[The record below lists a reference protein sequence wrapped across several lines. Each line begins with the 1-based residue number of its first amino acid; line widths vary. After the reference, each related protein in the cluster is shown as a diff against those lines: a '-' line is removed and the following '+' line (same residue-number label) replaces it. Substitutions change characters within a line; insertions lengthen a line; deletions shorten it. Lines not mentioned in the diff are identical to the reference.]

1 MDDEDGRC
9 LLDVICDPQALND
22 FLHGSEKLHVQE
34 TSGNHLSTEQSQPTT
49 SVDLD
54 FLEDDILGSPSGGGA
69 NLQNS
74 DQPCDILQQSLQEA
88 NITEQTLEA
97 EAELDLGSFQLPTL
111 QPVVHT
117 ASDVTPQ
124 IFSGGADL
132 IGLQQPAVLT
142 HQALVQQSVGADV
155 VNKAISVQPFL
166 QQVGLG
172 NVTIQPISNLQGLP
186 NGSPSGALG
195 IGQIQVVGQQVMAIN
210 QSAQQII
217 AKQVQSSQV
226 ATMPVGSYITQTAAE
241 QQQVTLTSAGV
252 SPQNAGLVI
261 QKNLPAVATTTLN
274 GSSMFGSVSATQ
286 GSQPLTVTSSLSS
299 PLVQTQNVIIHR
311 TPTPIQPK
319 PPGVLQQKLYQIT
332 PKTFCPNNATLT
344 IQNEA
349 ALQQQKA
356 QQNLTFM
363 AGKAGQNVVLSG
375 FPPGLPANMFKQPP
389 PQQQALSK
397 PMSVHLLNQGSS
409 IVIPAQHVPQ
419 AMLQGQNQFLLPGQL
434 TGTSAVQIPQ
444 QLSALQANMGGQIL
458 TTSHP
463 SGQTHII
470 TSQGPG
476 GQLITNQALPAQILT
491 NQNLASQLNLGQV
504 LTSQNAHGTAHILSA
519 PIQLQPGQVGQP
531 TLFQMPVSLAG
542 SLTTQS
548 QPTITASLASGAI
561 NQTGQTVIQ
570 GVTLPN
576 QVAMLN
582 ATENLNQTVTIQA
595 PPSAS
600 SQSPGL
606 IQPQPTS
613 STNLLP
619 SSDQANIL
627 TVQSTSQSSAPS
639 QLQLNVQQQT
649 PPPQQP
655 AQLPVTSQPSP
666 SLVASSPEKIILGQA
681 AAGTIISQDS
691 MQMFLQQKDRSQQQQ
706 QQQHQQQ
713 FYSSALKMQQENSMN
728 ESTVPPHL
736 PMPLPIYSIATTAL
750 STTSSVP
757 ASVIVSSSVGAS
769 LQPPA
774 SRELS
779 QNHNL
784 PPVESKV
791 PHFSAGPPQ
800 QAMACQLPSGQQKLP
815 GASPSHSLPH
825 PSVGESPQLQP
836 THLSQMQSPHQS
848 RPPSQP
854 QPLSRPPSRPHS
866 RPPSQPQTLSR
877 PPSEPLPRSCTPQ
890 TQMQNLYVIQN
901 QIASSPHGS
910 NQHPLRPPSQP
921 QVSFQA
927 PQAQPEGQPQLATPP
942 HLQLQ
947 VQLAPQLQPQAE
959 SQVQARLQPQIQAA
973 PEVQHTHSPHFQLQ
987 FSAQGPIKP
996 PTPTQALHL
1005 TPEQQRSFQ
1014 MVPNQFQAL
1023 SAIPAPIPQQKQLM
1037 DRFQQMPQG
1046 IILQTKQ
1053 PTSTSQASPVLS
1065 QFSSQPSSVLVS
1077 SQGQQVTVSTS
1088 QAPPVHSHAPVPA
1101 TVQPSNAVLSKA
1113 APVLEKGQVQ
1123 RGGGQPA
1130 QPTSLLQQQTP
1141 VLVKSASISTAAAAP
1156 SENKTFSSITTT
1168 ISGGK
1173 ATTGQA
1179 KPAGP
1184 LAIQQP
1190 VQTKPGVISS
1200 MSGLNLGKG
1209 PLQLQ
1214 VVGKGLPQLMPS
1226 APTQIQQQYDGK
1238 LGNLKK
1244 PPPMLQPSKE
1254 ACFLEQLHKHQ
1265 GAVLHPDY
1273 KTSFRSFE
1281 DALQRLLPYHVYQG
1295 TLPSP
1300 HDYRKERRYFPL
1312 SARYLTQLKVP
1323 SLRRAFT
1330 LARYRILPSSVLHGK
1345 FRRVPLDEEFE
1356 MVSTQL
1362 LKRTQAMLNKY
1373 RLLLLEESR
1382 RVSPSAEMVMIDR
1395 MFIQEEK
1402 TTLSLD
1408 KQLAKEKPDEYV
1420 SSSSRS
1426 QSFASSLAQ
1435 SALPSNAA
1443 LASENLKAPPLQ
1455 MATQINPTKLV
1466 IKHSGGSPSVT
1477 WAKASPSLDGDED
1490 AMPSRSKPPIK
1501 TYEARS
1507 RIGLKLKI
1515 KQEAGLSKV
1524 VHNTALDPVHQTP
1537 PPMCTVIK
1545 TTDQHSSASAVA
1557 TTTAVSTAGQMNGTV
1572 DHITAA
1578 PVEKK
1583 PIVTYCRLPLRK
1595 TYRENVDAFV
1605 ADKASDT
1612 CLKESSPKV
1621 DMVPSTLI
1629 IKQDGGS
1636 RSVITTRKTH
1646 ESPSVAGAEKSRSE
1660 EGTKHTFFNRSDA
1673 RSLVMQESPTPPKTD
1688 DSTSGLMKELAEVED
1703 EFYHRMIKIEP
1714 PDHGSASELTW
1725 DVPLPPAKRRKSESF
1740 DVDNASFSSDSP
1752 PDDSLNEHLQSAIDS
1767 ILNLQQP
1774 QAGGQNT
1781 RAPSS
1786 SYNSSSSPFSSP
1798 VHRTDTYLAPN
1809 HNGGLGARTLN
1820 R

>member
-22 FLHGSEKLHVQE
+22 FLHGSEKIDSDDLLDNTGDAASAFFEGAGLHVQE
-34 TSGNHLSTEQSQPTT
+34 STGNHLNTEQSQPTT

-54 FLEDDILGSPSGGGA
+54 FLEDDILGSPSGSGG

-117 ASDVTPQ
+117 ASDGTPQ
-124 IFSGGADL
+124 IFSSGADL

-210 QSAQQII
+210 QPAQQII

-226 ATMPVGSYITQTAAE
+226 ATMPVGSYITQTAPE
-241 QQQVTLTSAGV
+241 QQQVTLASAGV

-286 GSQPLTVTSSLSS
+286 GSQPLTVTSNLSS
-299 PLVQTQNVIIHR
+299 PLMQAQNVIIHR

-319 PPGVLQQKLYQIT
+319 PAGVLQQKLYQIT
-332 PKTFCPNNATLT
+332 PKPFGPNNATLT

-363 AGKAGQNVVLSG
+363 TGKAGQNVVLSG

-389 PQQQALSK
+389 QQQQALSK

-548 QPTITASLASGAI
+548 QPTVAASLAGSAI
-561 NQTGQTVIQ
+561 NQAGQTVIQ

-576 QVAMLN
+576 HMAMLN
-582 ATENLNQTVTIQA
+582 ATENLNPTVTIQA

-600 SQSPGL
+600 SQSPNL
-606 IQPQPTS
+606 IQPQATS
-613 STNLLP
+613 NTNLLASNDP
-619 SSDQANIL
+619 ANIL
-627 TVQSTSQSSAPS
+627 TVQPTSQSTSAPA
-639 QLQLNVQQQT
+639 QLQLNLQQQT

-655 AQLPVTSQPSP
+655 AQLPGTSQSSP
-666 SLVASSPEKIILGQA
+666 NLVASSPEKIILGQT
-681 AAGTIISQDS
+681 AAGTVISQDS

-706 QQQHQQQ
+706 QQQ
-713 FYSSALKMQQENSMN
+713 FYPSTLKVQQENALN
-728 ESTVPPHL
+728 ESTVSPHL
-736 PMPLPIYSIATTAL
+736 SMPLPIYSIATTAL

-757 ASVIVSSSVGAS
+757 ASVIVSSSVGTI

-774 SRELS
+774 SRELN
-779 QNHNL
+779 QNHSL
-784 PPVESKV
+784 PPVESKI
-791 PHFSAGPPQ
+791 PPFSAGPSQ
-800 QAMACQLPSGQQKLP
+800 QALACQ
-815 GASPSHSLPH
+815 
-825 PSVGESPQLQP
+825 V
-836 THLSQMQSPHQS
+836 
-848 RPPSQP
+848 
-854 QPLSRPPSRPHS
+854 
-866 RPPSQPQTLSR
+866 
-877 PPSEPLPRSCTPQ
+877 
-890 TQMQNLYVIQN
+890 
-901 QIASSPHGS
+901 
-910 NQHPLRPPSQP
+910 
-921 QVSFQA
+921 
-927 PQAQPEGQPQLATPP
+927 
-942 HLQLQ
+942 
-947 VQLAPQLQPQAE
+947 
-959 SQVQARLQPQIQAA
+959 
-973 PEVQHTHSPHFQLQ
+973 
-987 FSAQGPIKP
+987 
-996 PTPTQALHL
+996 
-1005 TPEQQRSFQ
+1005 
-1014 MVPNQFQAL
+1014 
-1023 SAIPAPIPQQKQLM
+1023 
-1037 DRFQQMPQG
+1037 PQG

-1065 QFSSQPSSVLVS
+1065 QFSNQSSSVLVS
-1077 SQGQQVTVSTS
+1077 SQGQQQVTVMTT
-1088 QAPPVHSHAPVPA
+1088 QAPSVHSHASVS
-1101 TVQPSNAVLSKA
+1101 TTIQPSSAGSGKAVS
-1113 APVLEKGQVQ
+1113 VLEKGQIQ
-1123 RGGGQPA
+1123 RERGGGGNGGGGQPA
-1130 QPTSLLQQQTP
+1130 QPTALLQQQTP
-1141 VLVKSASISTAAAAP
+1141 VLVKSVSVSVSGAAP
-1156 SENKTFSSITTT
+1156 VDNKVFSSSSITMPGSKAA
-1168 ISGGK
+1168 SGQG
-1173 ATTGQA
+1173 
-1179 KPAGP
+1179 KPAVS

-1190 VQTKPGVISS
+1190 VQAKPGVISS
-1200 MSGLNLGKG
+1200 VSGQNLGKS

-1214 VVGKGLPQLMPS
+1214 AVGKSLPQLMPS
-1226 APTQIQQQYDGK
+1226 APAQMQQPFDSK
-1238 LGNLKK
+1238 LGSLKK

-1300 HDYRKERRYFPL
+1300 HDYRK
-1312 SARYLTQLKVP
+1312 
-1323 SLRRAFT
+1323 
-1330 LARYRILPSSVLHGK
+1330 
-1345 FRRVPLDEEFE
+1345 DEEFE

-1362 LKRTQAMLNKY
+1362 LRRTQAMLNKY

-1402 TTLSLD
+1402 TTLALD

-1435 SALPSNAA
+1435 GSVPSNVTS
-1443 LASENLKAPPLQ
+1443 ASENLKVPPVQ

-1477 WAKASPSLDGDED
+1477 WAKASPSLDADED
-1490 AMPSRSKPPIK
+1490 TLPSRSKPPIK

-1537 PPMCTVIK
+1537 PPICTVIK
-1545 TTDQHSSASAVA
+1545 TVDQHSSASTVTTAA
-1557 TTTAVSTAGQMNGTV
+1557 TTTATSMAGQMNGTV
-1572 DHITAA
+1572 DHIAA
-1578 PVEKK
+1578 TPMEKK

-1605 ADKASDT
+1605 AEKAPEAG
-1612 CLKESSPKV
+1612 LKGSTSKA

-1636 RSVITTRKTH
+1636 RSVITSHKTH
-1646 ESPSVAGAEKSRSE
+1646 ESSSVTVVEKGRPE
-1660 EGTKHTFFNRSDA
+1660 ENTKHTFFNRSDA
-1673 RSLVMQESPTPPKTD
+1673 RSLVMHEGPAAPKTD
-1688 DSTSGLMKELAEVED
+1688 DSASGLMKELAEVED
-1703 EFYHRMIKIEP
+1703 EFYHRMIKTEP
-1714 PDHGSASELTW
+1714 PDHGSATELTW
-1725 DVPLPPAKRRKSESF
+1725 EVPLPPAKRRKSESF

-1781 RAPSS
+1781 RTPSS

>member
-22 FLHGSEKLHVQE
+22 FLHGSEKIDSDDLLDNTGDAASAFFEGAGLHVQE
-34 TSGNHLSTEQSQPTT
+34 STGNHLNTEQSQPTT

-54 FLEDDILGSPSGGGA
+54 FLEDDILGSPSGSGG

-117 ASDVTPQ
+117 ASDGTPQ
-124 IFSGGADL
+124 IFSSGADL

-210 QSAQQII
+210 QPAQQII

-226 ATMPVGSYITQTAAE
+226 ATMPVGSYITQTAPD
-241 QQQVTLTSAGV
+241 QQQVTLASAGV

-274 GSSMFGSVSATQ
+274 GSSMFGSVSAAQ
-286 GSQPLTVTSSLSS
+286 GSQPLTVTSNLSS
-299 PLVQTQNVIIHR
+299 SLMQAQNVIIHR

-319 PPGVLQQKLYQIT
+319 PAGVLQQKLYQIT
-332 PKTFCPNNATLT
+332 PKPFGSNNATLT

-363 AGKAGQNVVLSG
+363 TGKAGQNVVLSG
-375 FPPGLPANMFKQPP
+375 FPPGLPANMFKQPSQ
-389 PQQQALSK
+389 QQQALSK

-458 TTSHP
+458 TASHP

-548 QPTITASLASGAI
+548 QPTVAASLAGSAI
-561 NQTGQTVIQ
+561 NQAGQTVIQ

-576 QVAMLN
+576 HVAMLN
-582 ATENLNQTVTIQA
+582 ATENLNPTVTIQA

-600 SQSPGL
+600 SQSPNL
-606 IQPQPTS
+606 IQPQANS
-613 STNLLP
+613 NTNLLASNDP
-619 SSDQANIL
+619 ANIL
-627 TVQSTSQSSAPS
+627 TVQSTSQSTSAPA
-639 QLQLNVQQQT
+639 QLQLNLQQQT

-655 AQLPVTSQPSP
+655 AQLPGTSQSSP
-666 SLVASSPEKIILGQA
+666 NLVASSPEKIILGQT
-681 AAGTIISQDS
+681 AAGTVISQDS
-691 MQMFLQQKDRSQQQQ
+691 MQMFLQ
-706 QQQHQQQ
+706 
-713 FYSSALKMQQENSMN
+713 
-728 ESTVPPHL
+728 
-736 PMPLPIYSIATTAL
+736 
-750 STTSSVP
+750 
-757 ASVIVSSSVGAS
+757 
-769 LQPPA
+769 
-774 SRELS
+774 
-779 QNHNL
+779 
-784 PPVESKV
+784 
-791 PHFSAGPPQ
+791 
-800 QAMACQLPSGQQKLP
+800 QLPSGQQKLP

-825 PSVGESPQLQP
+825 PSMGESPQLQP

-877 PPSEPLPRSCTPQ
+877 PPSEPLSRSCTPQ

-901 QIASSPHGS
+901 QIASSPHGP

-921 QVSFQA
+921 QVPFQA
-927 PQAQPEGQPQLATPP
+927 PQAQPEGQPHLATPP

-947 VQLAPQLQPQAE
+947 VQLAPQLQSQVE
-959 SQVQARLQPQIQAA
+959 TQVQARLQPQIHA
-973 PEVQHTHSPHFQLQ
+973 PSEVQHTHSPHFQLQ
-987 FSAQGPIKP
+987 FSAQGPIK
-996 PTPTQALHL
+996 TAPTQTLHL

-1014 MVPNQFQAL
+1014 MVQNQFQAL
-1023 SAIPAPIPQQKQLM
+1023 SAIPATIPHQKQLT
-1037 DRFQQMPQG
+1037 DRFQQVPQG

-1053 PTSTSQASPVLS
+1053 PTATSQASPVLS
-1065 QFSSQPSSVLVS
+1065 QFSNQSSSVLVS
-1077 SQGQQVTVSTS
+1077 SQGQQQVTVMTT
-1088 QAPPVHSHAPVPA
+1088 QAPPVHSHASVS
-1101 TVQPSNAVLSKA
+1101 TTIQPSNAGSGKA
-1113 APVLEKGQVQ
+1113 ASVLEKGQMQ
-1123 RGGGQPA
+1123 RERGGGGSGGGGGGQPA
-1130 QPTSLLQQQTP
+1130 QPTALLQQQAP
-1141 VLVKSASISTAAAAP
+1141 VLVKSASVSVSAAAP
-1156 SENKTFSSITTT
+1156 ADSKVFSSSSIPMPG
-1168 ISGGK
+1168 SK
-1173 ATTGQA
+1173 AAPGQG
-1179 KPAGP
+1179 KPAAS

-1190 VQTKPGVISS
+1190 VQAKPGVISS
-1200 MSGLNLGKG
+1200 VSGQNLGKS

-1214 VVGKGLPQLMPS
+1214 AVGKSLPQLMPS
-1226 APTQIQQQYDGK
+1226 APAQMQQPFDSK
-1238 LGNLKK
+1238 LGSLKK

-1300 HDYRKERRYFPL
+1300 HDYRK
-1312 SARYLTQLKVP
+1312 V
-1323 SLRRAFT
+1323 
-1330 LARYRILPSSVLHGK
+1330 
-1345 FRRVPLDEEFE
+1345 DEEFE

-1362 LKRTQAMLNKY
+1362 LRRTQAMLNKY

-1402 TTLSLD
+1402 TTLTLD

-1435 SALPSNAA
+1435 GSLPSNVTS
-1443 LASENLKAPPLQ
+1443 ASENLKVPPVQ

-1490 AMPSRSKPPIK
+1490 TLPSRSKPPIK

-1537 PPMCTVIK
+1537 PPICTVIK
-1545 TTDQHSSASAVA
+1545 TVDQHSSASTVTTAAA
-1557 TTTAVSTAGQMNGTV
+1557 TTTATSMAGQMNGTV
-1572 DHITAA
+1572 DHISAA
-1578 PVEKK
+1578 PMEKK

-1605 ADKASDT
+1605 AEKAPEAS
-1612 CLKESSPKV
+1612 LKGSTPKA

-1636 RSVITTRKTH
+1636 RSVITSHKTH
-1646 ESPSVAGAEKSRSE
+1646 EGSSATVAEKGRPE
-1660 EGTKHTFFNRSDA
+1660 ENTKHTFFNRSDA
-1673 RSLVMQESPTPPKTD
+1673 RSLVMHESPAAAKTD
-1688 DSTSGLMKELAEVED
+1688 DSASGLMKELAEVED
-1703 EFYHRMIKIEP
+1703 EFYHRMIKTEP
-1714 PDHGSASELTW
+1714 PDHGSATELTW
-1725 DVPLPPAKRRKSESF
+1725 EVPLPPAKRRKSESF

-1781 RAPSS
+1781 RTPSS